1 MGVNLFEEEQQF
13 PYLNMPFEEAIKLR
27 YLARHILAFENGEL
41 VQMNLEK
48 IDGKIRAN
56 GLVYE
61 SNNNKSFDAQV
72 VYTSNGVIFYSEIE
86 EILGKRFYSIDKF
99 KYLVD
104 ETEVTS
110 KIEGRD
116 EVIRKIPY
124 PSENRVLR

>member
-1 MGVNLFEEEQQF
+1 MDVNLFEEEQQY

-104 ETEVTS
+104 EIEVTS

>member
-1 MGVNLFEEEQQF
+1 MDVNLFEEEQQF
-13 PYLNMPFEEAIKLR
+13 PYLNMPLEEARKLS

-104 ETEVTS
+104 EIEVTS

-124 PSENRVLR
+124 ASENRVLR

>member
-1 MGVNLFEEEQQF
+1 MDVNLFEEEQQF

-27 YLARHILAFENGEL
+27 YLARHILAFESGEL

-104 ETEVTS
+104 EIEVTS

>member
-1 MGVNLFEEEQQF
+1 MDVNLFEEEQQF
-13 PYLNMPFEEAIKLR
+13 PYLNMLFEEAIKLR

-99 KYLVD
+99 KYVVD
-104 ETEVTS
+104 EIEVTS

>member
-1 MGVNLFEEEQQF
+1 MDVNLFEEEQQF

-27 YLARHILAFENGEL
+27 YLARHILAFESGEL

-99 KYLVD
+99 RFKEKD
-104 ETEVTS
+104 IEVTS
-110 KIEGRD
+110 CIENKEDIVRH
-116 EVIRKIPY
+116 IPY
-124 PSENRVLR
+124 PDESLQLK

>member
-1 MGVNLFEEEQQF
+1 MDVNLFEEEQQF

-104 ETEVTS
+104 EIEVTS

>member
-1 MGVNLFEEEQQF
+1 MDVNLFEEEQQF

-56 GLVYE
+56 GLVYD

-104 ETEVTS
+104 EIEVTS

>member
-1 MGVNLFEEEQQF
+1 MDVNLFEEEQQF

-86 EILGKRFYSIDKF
+86 EVLGKRFYSIDKF
-99 KYLVD
+99 KYLVG
-104 ETEVTS
+104 EIEVTS

>member
-1 MGVNLFEEEQQF
+1 MDVNLFEEEQQF

-104 ETEVTS
+104 EIEVTS

-124 PSENRVLR
+124 TSENRVLR

>member
-1 MGVNLFEEEQQF
+1 MDVNLFEEEQQF

-104 ETEVTS
+104 EIEVTS
-110 KIEGRD
+110 KIEGWD

>member
-1 MGVNLFEEEQQF
+1 MDVNLFEEEQQF

-61 SNNNKSFDAQV
+61 SNNNKSFDARV

-99 KYLVD
+99 KYVVD
-104 ETEVTS
+104 EIEVTS

>member
-1 MGVNLFEEEQQF
+1 MDVNLFEEEQQF

-48 IDGKIRAN
+48 IDGKIIAN

-104 ETEVTS
+104 EIEVTS

>member
-1 MGVNLFEEEQQF
+1 MDVNLFEEEQQF

-104 ETEVTS
+104 EIEVTS

-116 EVIRKIPY
+116 EVIRKISY

>member
-104 ETEVTS
+104 EIEVTS

>member
-1 MGVNLFEEEQQF
+1 MDVNLFEEEQQF
-13 PYLNMPFEEAIKLR
+13 PYLNMPFEGAIKLR

-104 ETEVTS
+104 EIEVTS

>member
-1 MGVNLFEEEQQF
+1 MDVNLFEEEQQF

-48 IDGKIRAN
+48 INRKIRAN

-99 KYLVD
+99 KYLFD
-104 ETEVTS
+104 EIEVTS

>member
-1 MGVNLFEEEQQF
+1 
-13 PYLNMPFEEAIKLR
+13 MPFEEAIKLR

-104 ETEVTS
+104 EIEVTS

>member
-1 MGVNLFEEEQQF
+1 MDVNLFEEEQQF

-104 ETEVTS
+104 EIEVTS

-116 EVIRKIPY
+116 EAIRKIPY

>member
-1 MGVNLFEEEQQF
+1 MDVNLFEEEQQF

-27 YLARHILAFENGEL
+27 YLARHILAFENGEF

-99 KYLVD
+99 KYLFD
-104 ETEVTS
+104 EIEVTS

>member
-1 MGVNLFEEEQQF
+1 MDVNLFEEEQQF

-61 SNNNKSFDAQV
+61 SNNNKSFDARV

-104 ETEVTS
+104 EIEVTS

>member
-1 MGVNLFEEEQQF
+1 MDVNLFEEEQQF
-13 PYLNMPFEEAIKLR
+13 PYLNMPFEEAIKLK

-104 ETEVTS
+104 EIEVTS

>member
-1 MGVNLFEEEQQF
+1 MDVNLFEEEQQF

-99 KYLVD
+99 KYVVD
-104 ETEVTS
+104 EIEVTS

>member
-1 MGVNLFEEEQQF
+1 MDVNLFEEEQQF

-27 YLARHILAFENGEL
+27 YLARHILAFESGEL

-99 KYLVD
+99 KYVVD
-104 ETEVTS
+104 EIEVTS

>member
-1 MGVNLFEEEQQF
+1 MDVNLFEEEQQF

-61 SNNNKSFDAQV
+61 SNNNKSFVAQV

-104 ETEVTS
+104 EIEVTS

>member
-1 MGVNLFEEEQQF
+1 MDVNLFEEEQQF

-41 VQMNLEK
+41 VHMNLEK

-99 KYLVD
+99 KYVVD
-104 ETEVTS
+104 EIEVTS

>member
-1 MGVNLFEEEQQF
+1 MDVNLFEEEQQF

-99 KYLVD
+99 KYLFD
-104 ETEVTS
+104 EIEVTS

>member
-1 MGVNLFEEEQQF
+1 MDVNLFEEEQQF

-104 ETEVTS
+104 EIEVTS

-124 PSENRVLR
+124 ASENRVLR